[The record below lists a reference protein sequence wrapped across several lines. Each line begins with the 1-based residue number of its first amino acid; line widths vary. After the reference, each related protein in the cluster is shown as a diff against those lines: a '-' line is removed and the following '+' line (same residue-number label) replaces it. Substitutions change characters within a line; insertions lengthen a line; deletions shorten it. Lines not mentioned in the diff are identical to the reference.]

1 MPLAATQRGLQGPPQ
16 VNTFMLALN
25 ALLTASFTASPA
37 VVPML
42 QQPANC
48 SMVKPEHRVDCGFPG
63 IDEKGCLLNADCC
76 YGGPCSATVPCCYH
90 SNPSAPPG
98 PPPPPF
104 AKAIKTVHVVQSCH
118 LDVGF
123 ADTCAGI
130 TNRYFD
136 KFYLDVVET
145 AANLT
150 AKNGP
155 DGPNLTF
162 LTHPYLIS
170 LYFDCPQGYP
180 GLHCPDAA
188 SKAKV
193 HEALKDGTIYLQGFP
208 HSGEPETFDA
218 GTLAAALEFSRNV
231 SLTYAPGQPPSK
243 TYSQRD
249 VPGITRGAVPV
260 FAKHGIEIVSIGSNG
275 ASEAPTELP
284 GKNPAGGAPVFRWRV
299 DGAEVFVLWHASG
312 YGGDKIHDCHIADDE
327 ALCPDW
333 VGDNGGARSEASVI
347 SNFAS
352 IQKEYPNAKVQT
364 STFDQFLPALQ
375 RANAS
380 GALPVLTDE
389 VGDTWI
395 HGIQS
400 DPFKT
405 RAFRAMQR
413 ARSSC
418 VASGGC
424 TEPEVA
430 NFTRLMMKN
439 GEHTWGKDVKTW
451 LGKDQDSYNKAWNN
465 HDLANARRTKKNFQD
480 MEASWHEQRLW
491 GIGSAMEALGDHP
504 LAAEISAQLQPPV
517 APSTGDLAVTSE
529 RNFTVEGLNLRF
541 DQSGTMIVGSA
552 QLLSFTYR
560 SYSAMDFA
568 NFDSEYRGGP
578 GHKPPSNDVCGDKDF
593 CKTGMWNASVGG
605 GKAEGKIWTPT
616 LTTLYHKGAR
626 FVLELSLDPS
636 ASNNYGA
643 PANVTVD
650 INVAAGGNM
659 QIALVA
665 LSKTP
670 TRLPEAAFVTFAPGP
685 GNWSHEVLGT
695 QLYAPNSSYLIKG
708 ETLHSNFS
716 CAVRRGLF
724 G

>member
-1 MPLAATQRGLQGPPQ
+1 MKPQ
-16 VNTFMLALN
+16 
-25 ALLTASFTASPA
+25 
-37 VVPML
+37 
-42 QQPANC
+42 Q
-48 SMVKPEHRVDCGFPG
+48 RVDCGFPG
-63 IDEKGCLLNADCC
+63 IDEKGCLAKPGCC
-76 YGGPCSATVPCCYH
+76 FGGPCSATVPCCYH
-90 SNPSAPPG
+90 SNPNAPCQPKACPSHPGHTYCPSDPAPGQCDKPPRSQCPTGHCG
-98 PPPPPF
+98 PPPPPPTPPPPAF
-104 AKAIKTVHVVQSCH
+104 TKAIKTVHVVQSCH

-136 KFYLDVVET
+136 KFYLDVIET
-145 AANLT
+145 ATNLT
-150 AKNGP
+150 KHDPNGP
-155 DGPNLTF
+155 KLTF

-170 LYFDCPQGYP
+170 LYFDCPEGYP

-193 HEALKDGTIYLQGFP
+193 HDALKAGTIYLQGFP

-249 VPGITRGAVPV
+249 VPGITRAAVPV
-260 FAKHGIEIVSIGSNG
+260 FAKHGVEIVSIGSNG
-275 ASEAPTELP
+275 ANEAPTELP
-284 GKNPAGGAPVFRWRV
+284 GKNPAGGAPVFRWQV
-299 DGAEVFVLWHASG
+299 DGAEVFVLWHTSG
-312 YGGDKIHDCHIADDE
+312 YGGDKVNDCHIADDE

-347 SNFAS
+347 ANFAA
-352 IQKEYPNAKVQT
+352 IQKEYPQATVQT
-364 STFDQFLPALQ
+364 STFDAFLPALK

-380 GALPVLTDE
+380 GSLPVLMDE

-395 HGIQS
+395 HGMQS

-405 RAFRAMQR
+405 RAFRTMQR

-418 VASGGC
+418 VARGGC
-424 TEPEVA
+424 TEPEIS

-491 GIGSAMEALGDHP
+491 GIGSAIEALGDHP
-504 LAAEISAQLQPPV
+504 LAAEINAQLQPPT
-517 APSTGDLAVTSE
+517 APSTADLTVTSK
-529 RNFTVEGLNLRF
+529 RNFTVDGIQVGF
-541 DQSGTMIVGSA
+541 DQTGAVIVGGA
-552 QLLSFTYR
+552 KLAAFTYR

-568 NFDSEYRGGP
+568 NFDWQYRAGP
-578 GHKPPSNDVCGDKDF
+578 GHKAPSNDQCSDKDF
-593 CKTGMWNASVGG
+593 CKTGLWDASVGG
-605 GKAEGKIWTPT
+605 GKAESKVWTPT
-616 LTTLYHKGAR
+616 LTAVYHQDSR
-626 FVLELSLDPS
+626 FVLKLSLDPS
-636 ASNNYGA
+636 ATNDYGA
-643 PANVTVD
+643 PANITVE
-650 INVAAGGNM
+650 INVTAGGNM
-659 QIALVA
+659 QIALVV

-685 GNWSHEVLGT
+685 GNWSHEVLGM
-695 QLYAPNSSYLIKG
+695 QASARNAYFL
-708 ETLHSNFS
+708 
-716 CAVRRGLF
+716 
-724 G
+724 